1 MATEKLLK
9 ALVSGPAELLDEAI
23 HKLIL
28 DREFHPLSAATLGG
42 RRGLLRPEGEDPFRP
57 ALDSANYKMV
67 R

>member
-42 RRGLLRPEGEDPFRP
+42 RRGLLRPGGAGAPLPYIGPGQPRQ
-57 ALDSANYKMV
+57 
-67 R
+67 

>member
-28 DREFHPLSAATLGG
+28 DREFHPLSACSARKERTPSVP
-42 RRGLLRPEGEDPFRP
+42 RWIPPRPC
-57 ALDSANYKMV
+57 
-67 R
+67 